1 MEKLY
6 ADKLQF
12 VLKELDRAEDF
23 SQMSHILNFDMETI
37 APEKGMEKQSELVAF
52 LNNEEFRIRNSE
64 EFISAAEYLY
74 NNINELTIKDADT
87 VDILEKTYDRELLIE
102 MIKVLHRHYLKDK
115 NISPKMNHEM
125 SLAFNK
131 AYLDWLKA
139 KQNADY
145 SLFAPQLEIISKMQN
160 EAIMLREDRY
170 SNLYD
175 NYLSDYDRGMLQEDI
190 DKAFESCKN
199 RLLPLLNRIKE
210 SKKKIRTDFMFR
222 EVSDDAQMKMAKYLL
237 NVLGFDFERG
247 TIATTE
253 HPFSDTMG
261 RDDVRVTTHFY
272 KNNFASSIYSV
283 IHECGHAL
291 FDQLQPESNFDHH
304 IYTEKT
310 MGMHESVSR
319 FYENRIGRSREFIHL
334 IYPEAKKIFSDILN
348 DVTEEELYEAVN
360 VVEPSLIR
368 IEADEF
374 TYTFHIIIRYE
385 IEKLIVNGKI
395 DINEYPS
402 VWNRMYKEL
411 LGIEPQNDA
420 EGILQ
425 DVHWTSGFGY
435 FPSYALGNMYN
446 SMYYKTMNQDLPV
459 SEAVLNGDFKTINNW
474 MREHVFAKADR
485 LSSKEWIKDIT
496 GREFTAED
504 FLDYLE
510 EKYSKL
516 YEI

>member
-1 MEKLY
+1 MEKIY
-6 ADKLQF
+6 RDKLKF
-12 VLKELDRAEDF
+12 ILEELNRAEDY
-23 SQMSHILNFDMETI
+23 SQMSHLLNFDMETI
-37 APEKGMEKQSELVAF
+37 APEKGMEKQSELIAF
-52 LNNEEFRIRNSE
+52 LNNEEFCIRNSN

-74 NNINELTIKDADT
+74 NNINELEEREDT
-87 VDILEKTYDRELLIE
+87 VLEISEKKYDRVLLKE
-102 MIKVLHRHYLKDK
+102 MINMLHRHYIKNK
-115 NISPKMNHEM
+115 NITPKMNHKM

-145 SLFAPQLEIISKMQN
+145 SLFAPQLEVISKMQN
-160 EAIMLREDRY
+160 EAVMLREDRY

-175 NYLSDYDRGMLQEDI
+175 NYLSDYDRGMLSEDI
-190 DKAFESCKN
+190 DKAFEACKS
-199 RLLPLLNRIKE
+199 RLLPILNKIKA

-222 EVSDDAQMKMAKYLL
+222 EVTDEAQMKMSRYLL
-237 NVLGFDFERG
+237 GVLGFDFERG

-261 RDDVRVTTHFY
+261 RNDVRVTTHFY

-291 FDQLQPESNFDHH
+291 FDQLQPGEDFDYH

-319 FYENRIGRSREFIHL
+319 FYENRIGRSKEFIHL
-334 IYPEAKKIFSDILN
+334 IYPETKKIFQDVMF
-348 DVTEEELYEAVN
+348 DVTEEEFYEAVN
-360 VVEPSLIR
+360 LVQPSLVR

-374 TYTFHIIIRYE
+374 TYIFHIIIRYE

-395 DINEYPS
+395 DINEYPE

-411 LGIEPQNDA
+411 LGVEPENDA

-446 SMYYKTMNQDLPV
+446 SMYYKTMDSEFSV
-459 SEAVLNGDFKTINNW
+459 SEAVLKGDFKTINSW

-485 LSSKEWIKDIT
+485 LSTKEWIKDIT
-496 GREFTAED
+496 GREFTADD

-510 EKYSKL
+510 EKYSEI